1 MGFYAVGVSVSGF
14 SAHVQDLQI
23 NARSYSIKWIC
34 CRSIR
39 VNNLSGPIPSFL
51 GNITT
56 LGYLYALIVS
66 FFLTCHIDSKIMLC
80 FQLSSGLSGF
90 NIQEHYVFRSI
101 DNNMFSGAIP
111 HELGKLVNLKNLWA
125 FFFFFLINV

>member
-80 FQLSSGLSGF
+80 FHLVYPALIYK
-90 NIQEHYVFRSI
+90 NI
-101 DNNMFSGAIP
+101 MCSGALTTICSL
-111 HELGKLVNLKNLWA
+111 ELFPMSLESWLTWRICEL